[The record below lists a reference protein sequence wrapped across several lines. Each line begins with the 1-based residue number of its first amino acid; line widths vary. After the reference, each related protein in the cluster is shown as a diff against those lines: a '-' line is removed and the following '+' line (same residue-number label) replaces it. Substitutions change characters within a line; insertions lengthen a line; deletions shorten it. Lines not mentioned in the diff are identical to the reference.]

1 MATIRAGILL
11 RIDPSYWAGGTWP
24 IRPLGVAAN
33 YDRPVFSPPE
43 RRDLRECL
51 VEAARVD
58 ERIRAAAVVGSA
70 AADREDEW
78 SDIDLAFRLAPG
90 LEPADV
96 GDAWTERMY
105 DDHGAVDHLDVW
117 SGSTLFRVFL
127 LSSSMQVDLSFWPS
141 DAFAASGT
149 SFRLLF
155 GEANEPK
162 PSPLPTPET
171 LIGMG
176 WLYAL
181 HARSSIARGRNLQAL
196 YMVNGLRD
204 HVVSLACLRHG
215 LPAEQGRGV
224 DDLPPD
230 VIETIAETLVRGL
243 RRSELST
250 AFANAITA
258 LIDEAEQI
266 DPGLASRLR
275 PPARELVRT
284 ASERHSDP
292 TETTLQ

>member
-1 MATIRAGILL
+1 M
-11 RIDPSYWAGGTWP
+11 
-24 IRPLGVAAN
+24 
-33 YDRPVFSPPE
+33 FSQGE
-43 RRDLRECL
+43 RGDLRERL
-51 VEAARVD
+51 VAAAQVD

-70 AADREDEW
+70 AAHREDEW
-78 SDIDLAFRLAPG
+78 SDIDLAFRLAAG

-96 GDAWTERMY
+96 GHAWTERMY
-105 DDHGAVDHLDVW
+105 ADHGAVDHLDVW

-127 LSSSMQVDLSFWPS
+127 LSNSMQVDLSFWPWET
-141 DAFAASGT
+141 FAASST

-155 GEANEPK
+155 GEANTPRCS
-162 PSPLPTPET
+162 SPPLPET

-196 YMVNGLRD
+196 YMVNGVRD

-215 LPAEQGRGV
+215 LPAHQGRGV

-230 VIETIAETLVRGL
+230 VMERIAETLVRGL
-243 RRSELST
+243 RRNELST
-250 AFANAITA
+250 ALANTISA
-258 LIDEAEQI
+258 LLGEAEQI

-275 PPARELVRT
+275 EPVRELVRT
-284 ASERHSDP
+284 AAGSGGEP
-292 TETTLQ
+292 TDNTGR

>member
-1 MATIRAGILL
+1 MFTGDERERVRGRLLELARA
-11 RIDPSYWAGGTWP
+11 DVS
-24 IRPLGVAAN
+24 VAA
-33 YDRPVFSPPE
+33 
-43 RRDLRECL
+43 
-51 VEAARVD
+51 AA
-58 ERIRAAAVVGSA
+58 ITGSHVA
-70 AADREDEW
+70 RMEDEW
-78 SDIDLAFRLAPG
+78 SDIDLAFRLAAG

-96 GDAWTERMY
+96 GEAWTGRMY
-105 DDHGAVDHLDVW
+105 EDHGAVDHLDVW

-127 LSSSMQVDLSFWPS
+127 LSSSMQVDLSFWPCET
-141 DAFAASGT
+141 FAASGA

-155 GEANEPK
+155 GEANK
-162 PSPLPTPET
+162 PRSSSSPTAET

-215 LPAEQGRGV
+215 LPADQGRGV

-230 VIETIAETLVRGL
+230 VMQTIAKTLVRGL
-243 RRSELST
+243 KRSELST

-275 PPARELVRT
+275 EPARELVRT
-284 ASERHSDP
+284 AWGPCGQPAEDA
-292 TETTLQ
+292 LQ

>member
-1 MATIRAGILL
+1 M
-11 RIDPSYWAGGTWP
+11 
-24 IRPLGVAAN
+24 
-33 YDRPVFSPPE
+33 FSQRE

-51 VEAARVD
+51 VAAARVD
-58 ERIRAAAVVGSA
+58 ERIWAAAVVGSA
-70 AADREDEW
+70 ATHREDEW
-78 SDIDLAFRLAPG
+78 SDIDLAFRLAAG

-96 GDAWTERMY
+96 SDAWTGRMY
-105 DDHGAVDHLDVW
+105 EDHGAVDHLDVW
-117 SGSTLFRVFL
+117 SESTLFRVFL
-127 LSSSMQVDLSFWPS
+127 LSSSMQVDLSFWPWEM
-141 DAFAASGT
+141 FAASGT

-155 GEANEPK
+155 GEANK
-162 PSPLPTPET
+162 PMPSSSPTPET

-196 YMVNGLRD
+196 YMVNGVRD

-215 LPAEQGRGV
+215 LSAHQGRGV

-230 VIETIAETLVRGL
+230 VMETLAETLVRGL

-258 LIDEAEQI
+258 LINEAEQI

-275 PPARELVRT
+275 EPARELVRT
-284 ASERHSDP
+284 ASGPSGEPAEED
-292 TETTLQ
+292 LQ

>member
-1 MATIRAGILL
+1 M
-11 RIDPSYWAGGTWP
+11 
-24 IRPLGVAAN
+24 
-33 YDRPVFSPPE
+33 FSQGE

-51 VEAARVD
+51 VAAARAD
-58 ERIRAAAVVGSA
+58 ERIGAAAVVGSA
-70 AADREDEW
+70 ATDREDEW
-78 SDIDLAFRLAPG
+78 SDIDLAFRLAAG

-96 GDAWTERMY
+96 ADDWTRRMY
-105 DDHGAVDHLDVW
+105 EDHGAVDHLDVW
-117 SGSTLFRVFL
+117 SQSTLFRVFL
-127 LSSSMQVDLSFWPS
+127 LSSSLQVDLSFWPWGT
-141 DAFAASGT
+141 FAASGT

-155 GEANEPK
+155 GEANKARPA
-162 PSPLPTPET
+162 SSPTPET

-181 HARSSIARGRNLQAL
+181 HARSSIARGRKLQAL

-215 LPAEQGRGV
+215 LPADQGRGV

-230 VIETIAETLVRGL
+230 VIKAIEAMLVRGL

-250 AFANAITA
+250 AFATAITA

-275 PPARELVRT
+275 QPARELVRT
-284 ASERHSDP
+284 AKRVSPANHAEAR
-292 TETTLQ
+292 

>member
-1 MATIRAGILL
+1 MVPAAG
-11 RIDPSYWAGGTWP
+11 ACCE
-24 IRPLGVAAN
+24 
-33 YDRPVFSPPE
+33 YDQPMFSQHE
-43 RRDLRECL
+43 RRELRECL

-78 SDIDLAFRLAPG
+78 SDIDLAFRLAAG
-90 LEPADV
+90 LEPVDV
-96 GDAWTERMY
+96 GDVWAGRMY
-105 DDHGAVDHLDVW
+105 EDYGAVDHLDVW
-117 SGSTLFRVFL
+117 SESTLFRVFL

-155 GEANEPK
+155 GEANEPT

-196 YMVNGLRD
+196 YMVNGVRD
-204 HVVSLACLRHG
+204 HVVSLACQRYG
-215 LPAEQGRGV
+215 LPAHQGRGV
-224 DDLPPD
+224 DALP
-230 VIETIAETLVRGL
+230 AEVREKLAATVVRGL
-243 RRSELST
+243 ERSELSR
-250 AFANAITA
+250 AFAHAITA
-258 LIDEAEQI
+258 LLDEAERI
-266 DPGLASRLR
+266 DSDLASRLSE
-275 PPARELVRT
+275 PARELVRT
-284 ASERHSDP
+284 AAGPPEKHREDAG
-292 TETTLQ
+292 Q

>member
-1 MATIRAGILL
+1 MAGSTAG
-11 RIDPSYWAGGTWP
+11 SCCY
-24 IRPLGVAAN
+24 
-33 YDRPVFSPPE
+33 YDRPVFSQRE

-51 VEAARVD
+51 VAAARVD

-70 AADREDEW
+70 ATHREDEW
-78 SDIDLAFRLAPG
+78 SDIDLAFRLAAG

-96 GDAWTERMY
+96 SDAWTGRMY
-105 DDHGAVDHLDVW
+105 EDHGAVDHLDVW
-117 SGSTLFRVFL
+117 SESTLFRVFL
-127 LSSSMQVDLSFWPS
+127 LSSSMQVDLSFWPWEM
-141 DAFAASGT
+141 FAASGT

-155 GEANEPK
+155 GEANK
-162 PSPLPTPET
+162 PRPSSSPTPET

-196 YMVNGLRD
+196 YMVNGVRD

-215 LPAEQGRGV
+215 LSAHQGRGV

-230 VIETIAETLVRGL
+230 VMETLAETLVRGL

-258 LIDEAEQI
+258 LINEAEQI

-275 PPARELVRT
+275 EPARELVRT
-284 ASERHSDP
+284 ASGPSGEPAEED
-292 TETTLQ
+292 LQ

>member
-1 MATIRAGILL
+1 MFTQR
-11 RIDPSYWAGGTWP
+11 
-24 IRPLGVAAN
+24 
-33 YDRPVFSPPE
+33 E

-51 VEAARVD
+51 IAAARVD
-58 ERIRAAAVVGSA
+58 ERVTAAAVVGSA

-78 SDIDLAFRLAPG
+78 SDIDLAFRLAAG

-96 GDAWTERMY
+96 ADAWTGRMY
-105 DDHGAVDHLDVW
+105 EDHGAVDHLDVW
-117 SGSTLFRVFL
+117 SDRTLFRVFL
-127 LSSSMQVDLSFWPS
+127 LSSSMQVDLSFWPWET
-141 DAFAASGT
+141 FAASGAA
-149 SFRLLF
+149 FRLLF
-155 GEANEPK
+155 GEANK
-162 PSPLPTPET
+162 SKSSSSPAPQT

-204 HVVSLACLRHG
+204 HVASLACLRHG
-215 LPAEQGRGV
+215 LPAQQGRGV

-230 VIETIAETLVRGL
+230 VMETIAKTLVRGL

-250 AFANAITA
+250 ALANAIAA

-266 DPGLASRLR
+266 DPERASRLR
-275 PPARELVRT
+275 QPARELVCT
-284 ASERHSDP
+284 ASGRRS
-292 TETTLQ
+292 